1 MGQRLRELRT
11 SAGVASAG
19 LLEGGRLSPP
29 EVIEL
34 MALIGVD
41 LSHRTSREVSVED
54 IDRSDLVLT
63 MERHQLREV
72 SLLTPAAWAKT
83 FTLKEFIGRCASVGG
98 RPEGEPVESWIA
110 RVHEGRQVA
119 DLLGESSIDEV
130 ADPYG
135 GTPEEYAS
143 TELELEGLVA
153 QLADLI
159 FVPAPEPASE
169 PADRTDGAVAS
180 RIVAGGR
187 TSVWPAE
194 GDVSERIPDTHRHSR
209 GGSQTTHRQ
218 LGHAGAREPGAAGV
232 ASRHKQE

>member
-1 MGQRLRELRT
+1 MAEALMVQRLSELRA

-63 MERHQLREV
+63 MERFQLREV
-72 SLLTPAAWAKT
+72 SVLTPPAWAKT
-83 FTLKEFIGRCASVGG
+83 FTLKEFIGRCTSVGG
-98 RPEGEPVESWIA
+98 RREGESVESWIA

-135 GTPEEYAS
+135 GTPDQYAS

-159 FVPAPEPASE
+159 CGPPAEAASE
-169 PADRTDGAVAS
+169 PPARIDGVVAS
-180 RIVAGGR
+180 PDRGGR
-187 TSVWPAE
+187 
-194 GDVSERIPDTHRHSR
+194 SR
-209 GGSQTTHRQ
+209 
-218 LGHAGAREPGAAGV
+218 LGLARRG
-232 ASRHKQE
+232 